1 MPDNDHLAACNA
13 VHRLLHDVAGTA
25 PEYDAAL
32 NRWHHDNG
40 CPYRSASPPAGTARR
55 LYKLTDD
62 ERHTQLHALAA
73 IEHGQRWAA
82 ACLDA
87 FHCAHGCDRTTAD
100 GRTD

>member
-1 MPDNDHLAACNA
+1 MPRDDHLAACTA
-13 VHRLLHDVAGTA
+13 IHRLLHDVAGTA

-40 CPYRSASPPAGTARR
+40 CPYQRPADRR

-62 ERHTQLHALAA
+62 ERHTQLHALAT
-73 IEHGQRWAA
+73 IEHGQRWATSS
-82 ACLDA
+82 LDA
-87 FHCAHGCDRTTAD
+87 FHRVHGCDRTTAD